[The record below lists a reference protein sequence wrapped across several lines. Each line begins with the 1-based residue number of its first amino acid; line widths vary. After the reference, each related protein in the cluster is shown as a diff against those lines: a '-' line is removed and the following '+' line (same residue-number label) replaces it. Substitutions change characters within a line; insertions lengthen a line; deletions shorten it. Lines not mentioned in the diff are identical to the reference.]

1 MTRSPK
7 ELSTNE
13 KIQRRLSGLPLRVYE
28 YLRDDPEIQ
37 ALQDYANTVSI
48 KRLGY
53 NDHGPVHMRKVTL
66 NAIRMAEILHDKGV
80 PLSLEKEEVGTFEES
95 LVALI
100 LAGFLHDV
108 GMSLGR
114 AFHENTGIW
123 LAQPI
128 IERILLLAY
137 PQDLARRVIV
147 RSLTMECIMGHMA
160 AIPIHSIEAGIILVA
175 DGTEMEK
182 GRARIPMM
190 LATESRVGDIHKYS
204 ANAID
209 KVRITPGDDKP
220 IRIEIKMS
228 DVVGFH
234 QVEEVLFPKIK
245 ASPIKP
251 LLELWAL
258 MDNMEPKRYL

>member
-1 MTRSPK
+1 M
-7 ELSTNE
+7 
-13 KIQRRLSGLPLRVYE
+13 
-28 YLRDDPEIQ
+28 LRDDPEIQ

-80 PLSLEKEEVGTFEES
+80 PLSLEKEDIGSYEDS

-100 LAGFLHDV
+100 LAAFLHDV
-108 GMSLGR
+108 GMTIGR

-123 LAQPI
+123 LALPI
-128 IERILLLAY
+128 LERILLQAF
-137 PQDLARRVIV
+137 PEDLAKRVIL
-147 RSLTMECIMGHMA
+147 RSLAMECIMGHMA
-160 AIPIHSIEAGIILVA
+160 SIPIHSTEAGIILVA
-175 DGTEMEK
+175 DGCDMEK

-190 LATESRVGDIHKYS
+190 ISTESRVGDIHKYS
-204 ANAID
+204 ANAIE
-209 KVRITPGDDKP
+209 KVKLLPGELRPLK
-220 IRIEIKMS
+220 IEIRMS

-258 MDNMEPKRYL
+258 MDGMEPKQYL